1 MSSQTS
7 EDVVDQ
13 TSENVEDFCTNLN
26 QRQEPSLS
34 VERESAS
41 NCSKRWNPLSSSQH
55 HQEEQQQ
62 QLYLSLDAKN
72 VKSLCMDSIQA
83 KAPAYLPSATARRAE
98 EMLSSLG
105 GESIELTSTSPSKE
119 TSKKNKEDSE
129 NRKRKLMPK
138 YDLDEISNVL
148 GCVADE
154 FKDVFAGGQPGYP
167 LTSMFGMDQLTPK
180 MIRFEFD
187 AKDDDK
193 SNHSTVKRRRV
204 ETLPNN
210 NNDID
215 EITRRA
221 SYVNDTR
228 ESQQSDCEDKS
239 SKGKVE
245 NEIEI
250 EDVEIEA
257 KSSNAI
263 GPEVRDG
270 KQNEEIV
277 FVGGL
282 SKENE
287 ERKSLRSDLS
297 DEEKHASSDV
307 FDKVEKENRFSVEKD
322 ERFSSDVLK
331 RKDESLSCDVLEG
344 ENCISSN
351 VLEQEG
357 RFSSDVIEEKEE
369 RRLSCDVLEAND
381 ESFSSEV
388 FRRSKL
394 GRCRRRHCRHRCKK
408 RQRENRRKKFKVSN
422 SEEENCAENE
432 AEEVNFVV

>member
-1 MSSQTS
+1 
-7 EDVVDQ
+7 
-13 TSENVEDFCTNLN
+13 
-26 QRQEPSLS
+26 
-34 VERESAS
+34 
-41 NCSKRWNPLSSSQH
+41 
-55 HQEEQQQ
+55 
-62 QLYLSLDAKN
+62 
-72 VKSLCMDSIQA
+72 
-83 KAPAYLPSATARRAE
+83 
-98 EMLSSLG
+98 
-105 GESIELTSTSPSKE
+105 
-119 TSKKNKEDSE
+119 
-129 NRKRKLMPK
+129 
-138 YDLDEISNVL
+138 
-148 GCVADE
+148 
-154 FKDVFAGGQPGYP
+154 
-167 LTSMFGMDQLTPK
+167 MDQLTPK

-193 SNHSTVKRRRV
+193 SDHNTVKRRRV

-228 ESQQSDCEDKS
+228 ESQQTDCEDKS

-263 GPEVRDG
+263 RPEVRDG

-287 ERKSLRSDLS
+287 ERKSLRSNLS
-297 DEEKHASSDV
+297 DKEKHASSDV

-322 ERFSSDVLK
+322 ERFSSDFLK
-331 RKDESLSCDVLEG
+331 RKDVNLSCDVLEQ

-351 VLEQEG
+351 VLEQED
-357 RFSSDVIEEKEE
+357 RFSSDVIEEKKERRLSCDVIEEKEE

-381 ESFSSEV
+381 ESFSSEF

-432 AEEVNFVV
+432 GEEVNSFT